1 MEAWLFV
8 LAAVA
13 VGVVAYLQW
22 RARQKRRD
30 DLAHLAHS
38 LGLSFDPRS
47 RKDLPPHKI
56 FERGHSRRRFHTM
69 SGSIELGERQLG
81 VVMGDYRFTEGS
93 GDKAKTYKLSYAI
106 VTLPY
111 LGTPNLVI
119 REEGLADRLKSA
131 VGFDDIDFESE
142 EFSRKFWVTS
152 NDKRFAYDVVHPR
165 MMEFLLRR
173 PAPKLEL
180 RYDALCL
187 HSGRRRWEVDQ
198 FSVWLAWAR
207 SFIDLWP
214 EHLVDRFPPRKE
226 WAQ

>member
-1 MEAWLFV
+1 MEAWFFV
-8 LAAVA
+8 LGAVA
-13 VGVVAYLQW
+13 FGVLVYAQR

-30 DLAHLAHS
+30 DLAHLAHT

-56 FERGHSRRRFHTM
+56 FERGHNRTRFHTM
-69 SGSIELGERQLG
+69 SGSIEFGERRLD
-81 VVMGDYRFTEGS
+81 VVMGDHRFTERSG
-93 GDKAKTYKLSYAI
+93 GDKRTHELSYAI
-106 VTLPY
+106 VTVPY
-111 LGTPNLVI
+111 HGTPDLVI

-173 PAPKLEL
+173 PAPNLEL

-187 HSGRRRWEVDQ
+187 HSGRRRWEVDE
-198 FSVWLAWAR
+198 FRIWLAWAR
-207 SFIDLWP
+207 SFVALWP

-226 WAQ
+226 RAQ